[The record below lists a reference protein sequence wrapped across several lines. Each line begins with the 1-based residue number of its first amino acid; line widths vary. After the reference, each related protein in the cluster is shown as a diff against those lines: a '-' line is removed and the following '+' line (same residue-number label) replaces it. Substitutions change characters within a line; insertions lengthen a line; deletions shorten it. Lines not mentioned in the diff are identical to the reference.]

1 MSKEKT
7 RILIYDRASI
17 ESSNRSI
24 DENGYM
30 HVEISNVTKEQV
42 APYYGEEIP
51 NFKQLGFEPDKLYH
65 GYRPASELAKEETI
79 KSLNGIPILL
89 EHHPD
94 SAQEPAKEYR
104 VGATGTDARFKAPYL
119 QNSLHIQD
127 ADAINRIKDGSMQ
140 ELSLGYFYT
149 PMRKEGEFNGEKYD
163 FVMTDIACN
172 HVALVEKGRAGSD
185 VRVEDSALNTHL
197 PSQLTGEGKEDLNL
211 QAGLGASMEEK
222 ENLLDEFLKELADAG
237 IDTEKAKAKLAEIY
251 GDKAEDEEAEAEEP
265 KEVEDLGAES
275 EDDGEEVEAE
285 TEENADDE
293 EIDSDADSDVK
304 AEDEEEENEADAFD
318 AGDVLK
324 SCGLDAEDPV
334 VQTAFKKGFAEGTK
348 YGEKLEKKE
357 PAKLDSEHE
366 SEGEKRALGEDSVRR
381 LVKAV
386 EDKFNAKF
394 NAIEETKSSLGKVR
408 ASAFDSAE
416 DVYLSALK
424 AEGVNVKGFKKSEA
438 RTAYRALVA
447 GKAKA
452 VRTTAS
458 DSIKK
463 VSKSNTSNILAGV
476 RMGEF

>member
-1 MSKEKT
+1 MSKDKT

-17 ESSNRSI
+17 ENSQRSI

-30 HVEISNVTKEQV
+30 HVAISNVTKEQV
-42 APYYGEEIP
+42 APYYGDEIP
-51 NFKQLGFEPDKLYH
+51 NFKQLGFKPDELYH
-65 GYRPASELAKEETI
+65 GYRPASELSKEETI

-94 SAQEPAKEYR
+94 SAESPAKEYR
-104 VGATGTDARFKAPYL
+104 VGATGTDAQFKAPYL

-149 PMRKEGEFNGEKYD
+149 PIRKEGEFKGEKYD
-163 FVMTDIACN
+163 FIMTDIACN
-172 HVALVEKGRAGSD
+172 HVALVERGRAGSD
-185 VRVEDSALNTHL
+185 VCVEDSELRKHL
-197 PSQLTGEGKEDLNL
+197 PSHDAGDGKEDNL
-211 QAGLGASMEEK
+211 PTGEGASMEEK
-222 ENLLDEFLKELADAG
+222 KTLLDEFLKELADAG
-237 IDTEKAKAKLAEIY
+237 IDTEKAKEKLNQIFGEAEKEDLTESEEIKEVEEVSAT
-251 GDKAEDEEAEAEEP
+251 DECDNAEDECKDEGEKVEAEQSKDEEL
-265 KEVEDLGAES
+265 ET
-275 EDDGEEVEAE
+275 EAE
-285 TEENADDE
+285 TEEKE
-293 EIDSDADSDVK
+293 EVK
-304 AEDEEEENEADAFD
+304 TFD
-318 AGDVLK
+318 AEEVLK
-324 SCGLDAEDPV
+324 SCGLDAEDPIV
-334 VQTAFKKGFAEGTK
+334 KTAFQKGFAEGTK

-357 PAKLDSEHE
+357 PEKLDSEHE

-394 NAIEETKSSLGKVR
+394 NAIEETKASLGKVR
-408 ASAFDSAE
+408 ASAFDSAD
-416 DVYLSALK
+416 DVYISALK

-438 RTAYRALVA
+438 RTAYRALMA

-458 DSIKK
+458 DSVKK